1 MQIKSKIKIKDL
13 SFYYNGRTILD
24 HISME
29 IGENRITAVTG
40 PSGQGKSTL
49 LMSLNRLWEGIEGAR
64 ATGQIEINFDGK
76 FQNIHDPRYPVSE
89 LRRRVGMVF
98 QVPNPL
104 PMSISKNIL
113 FPLKLKG
120 EDKQKD
126 APFRVETVL
135 KRAFLWEEVK
145 DRLNEDARGL
155 SGGQQQ
161 RLCIARALILNPGVL
176 LLDEPTS
183 SLDDTSSRMI
193 ERLLVEV
200 KKDCTILLVSH
211 YLDQVKRIADTG
223 MLLSRG
229 QLIQKW

>member
-1 MQIKSKIKIKDL
+1 MKPKIKIKDL
-13 SFYYNGRTILD
+13 CFYYNGRTVLD
-24 HISME
+24 NISIE
-29 IGENRITAVTG
+29 IAENRITAVTG

-49 LMSLNRLWEGIEGAR
+49 LMSLNRLWESIEGAR
-64 ATGQIEINFDGK
+64 AEGKIEINFDGK
-76 FQNIHDPRYPVSE
+76 FQNIHDPGYRVSE

-120 EDKQKD
+120 EDKNRE
-126 APFRVETVL
+126 APFRVETAL

-183 SLDDTSSRMI
+183 SLDDISSGMI
-193 ERLLVEV
+193 EELLLEV
-200 KKDCTILLVSH
+200 KKDCTLLLVSH

-223 MLLSRG
+223 MRLSRG
-229 QLIQKW
+229 QLIQQW